1 MLLLLLLAGV
11 PMSERDLYGRTPLH
25 IAVEAQAYA
34 CAAFLLQ
41 VRVTLAHSSS
51 TKESIT
57 TKTNTPHAVGQVGE
71 NPLVEDKFA
80 RSVGFSK
87 SKPPS
92 WSLHCMMH

>member
-11 PMSERDLYGRTPLH
+11 PMSERDLYGRTALH

-57 TKTNTPHAVGQVGE
+57 AKTNTPQLLLDISGGGE
-71 NPLVEDKFA
+71 SP
-80 RSVGFSK
+80 
-87 SKPPS
+87 
-92 WSLHCMMH
+92 C